1 MALET
6 FQKVKPLNL
15 KNLNNPHLTQN
26 SINFRLNRTQINP
39 RITLRNPQLQL
50 SPNSSDN
57 LLTNFHCFR
66 QHFIGRINLL
76 SVSLSNFKTIQ
87 CLIPIFLSQLC
98 RAKIKNRLLQNPM
111 NNNIDCISNKQ
122 LNQS

>member
-26 SINFRLNRTQINP
+26 SINFRLKRIQINP

-57 LLTNFHCFR
+57 LLTNFRSIR
-66 QHFIGRINLL
+66 QNRTNRINFF
-76 SVSLSNFKTIQ
+76 SIPPSNFKTIQ

-98 RAKIKNRLLQNPM
+98 LAKIKNRRSEERRVGKE
-111 NNNIDCISNKQ
+111 CRSRW
-122 LNQS
+122 